1 MVREHSHGNTD
12 THLPPSP
19 LNTPIPSNPY
29 FIFILIGTV
38 CIVTSTVGSG
48 VISGANLGDSGLMV
62 LRPSGPD
69 SLRPVAPLFG
79 PDSALIG
86 GGNMGISFDIIHR
99 TKQQEHNFGYPFQVG
114 HHDMS
119 DDPEDA
125 EIFDMNIHQGDV
137 IVAGSDGSCNSVNRP
152 VKRVVVCATLAVC
165 SSDMWTNVRVRV
177 VVVVGCGMSGWNL
190 VGTQYSEGKSF
201 LHFFPSS
208 FVIFFAHPF
217 SLFLLLSV
225 SLFLSGLFDNV
236 SEEEIAGMVGA
247 TVSEVKAKVLK
258 SDQEAREKRRK
269 KERRAKEATVTENGG
284 EQAAGAG
291 SSPAARRPA

>member
-1 MVREHSHGNTD
+1 
-12 THLPPSP
+12 
-19 LNTPIPSNPY
+19 
-29 FIFILIGTV
+29 
-38 CIVTSTVGSG
+38 
-48 VISGANLGDSGLMV
+48 
-62 LRPSGPD
+62 
-69 SLRPVAPLFG
+69 
-79 PDSALIG
+79 
-86 GGNMGISFDIIHR
+86 MGISFDIIHR

-177 VVVVGCGMSGWNL
+177 VVVGCGMLGWNL

-284 EQAAGAG
+284 EQAAGALERNRG
-291 SSPAARRPA
+291 GMSAMGSMMSSPCAIDGVGEMGGMGSTGGVGGGGRLPRTELVTETFDSLDTDYEDRLQDRSSILGFRGDPASIDGTCNASRMVLGGCSAV